1 MLLALRSTQFS
12 HCNGPACC
20 RQHEWV
26 DRWAEHLIYENAA
39 QIGARIMRRV
49 IEIDE
54 TCTTLVAAGAA

>member
-1 MLLALRSTQFS
+1 MLVALRSSHCS
-12 HCNGPACC
+12 HCNDPGCC

-26 DRWAEHLIYENAA
+26 DRRAGHLIYEDAA
-39 QIGARIMRRV
+39 QILVRIMQRV